1 MTIKGCSKQIGNRQ
15 SLFEAVRDIPRFP
28 PILTNM
34 VDIKERTDRLAR
46 FLDTV
51 VDIYKG
57 TINATVMGLT
67 SILEARPVTNFRFI
81 PRDVVLCAMVPI
93 FQPSSTPCGLFE
105 P

>member
-1 MTIKGCSKQIGNRQ
+1 M
-15 SLFEAVRDIPRFP
+15 
-28 PILTNM
+28 
-34 VDIKERTDRLAR
+34 

-57 TINATVMGLT
+57 TMDATVTGLT
-67 SILEARPVTNFRFI
+67 SLLEAILVTNFRFI

-93 FQPSSTPCGLFE
+93 FQSSSILCGLFE